1 MSLPSPLPETLHL
14 GCGRKKYPL
23 GPALGVDAVPG
34 PGVDVIW
41 DLDRRPWPLPDGA
54 FSKIYLVNVLEHLA
68 DVVATMEE
76 VHRVCRP
83 GAEVV
88 VLAPCASSH
97 HLWTDPTH
105 RRSFLSRSFQ
115 YFSDRFA
122 DEQFSYTRAR
132 FDLLE
137 VAYEK
142 YEDWIWAYRPKW
154 YDRLLLGLANRH
166 KDLFER
172 RFLYWYQIR
181 NIYFRLRAVK
191 AA

>member
-1 MSLPSPLPETLHL
+1 MSLPDPLPATLHL
-14 GCGRKKYPL
+14 GCGKRKYP
-23 GPALGVDAVPG
+23 GSFGVDLGQDTAA
-34 PGVDVIW
+34 DLTW

-54 FSKIYLVNVLEHLA
+54 FGKVYLVNVLEHLE
-68 DVVATMEE
+68 DVLATMEE
-76 VHRVCRP
+76 VYRVSRP

-88 VLAPCASSH
+88 ILAPFASSH

-105 RRSFLSRSFQ
+105 VRAFLSRSFQ

-137 VAYEK
+137 ATYEK
-142 YEDWIWAYRPKW
+142 YEDWMWVYRPKW
-154 YDRLLLGLANRH
+154 YDRILLGLANRH
-166 KDLFER
+166 KDVFER

-191 AA
+191 AP

>member
-1 MSLPSPLPETLHL
+1 MSLPDTLHL
-14 GCGRKKYPL
+14 GCGKKKYP
-23 GPALGVDAVPG
+23 GSFGVDLGEATAA
-34 PGVDVIW
+34 DLNW

-54 FSKIYLVNVLEHLA
+54 FGKVYLVNVLEHLE

-88 VLAPCASSH
+88 ILAPFASSH

-105 RRSFLSRSFQ
+105 RRAFLSRSFQ

-122 DEQFSYTRAR
+122 DEQFGYTRAR

-137 VAYEK
+137 VTYEK
-142 YEDWIWAYRPKW
+142 YEDWMWVYRPKW
-154 YDRLLLGLANRH
+154 YDRLLLGFANRH

-181 NIYFRLRAVK
+181 NIYFRLRVVK
-191 AA
+191 AP